1 MMSIR
6 PLPIEAVIPERNIIV
21 ISPHYDD
28 FLFFLGG
35 YVLELAEQ
43 GLLHTKSFRIVNVF
57 SRSNYLA
64 HTGSGNFDSSLDR
77 QKLATG
83 KRLLEDLGC
92 IDELLG
98 SYNYGYELLGE
109 NECFTRGKQLADSEM
124 EFPHGMYADFTEQDH
139 EIFARMITRTK
150 EWATLSDTALVF
162 PVAFKEHIDHFIVRE
177 AAVAVAKELG
187 GEARSTIYFQ
197 EDKPYGGIATEEEM
211 ARIEA
216 WVGSHPLER
225 RIYRHHPEAVV
236 QLAFKHYVSQVDDVY
251 RVGVMNRA
259 NALRSQYGTEFP
271 CDQLYRYR
279 CGN

>member
-1 MMSIR
+1 MSMP
-6 PLPIEAVIPERNIIV
+6 PLPIDEVIPERNIVV

-64 HTGSGNFDSSLDR
+64 HTGSGNFDASLDR
-77 QKLATG
+77 VKLATG

-98 SYNYGYELLGE
+98 PYSYGYELLGE

-139 EIFARMITRTK
+139 AIFARMVARTK
-150 EWATLSDTALVF
+150 AWAALPDTALVF
-162 PVAFKEHIDHFIVRE
+162 PLAFKEHIDHFIVRE
-177 AAVAVAKELG
+177 AAAAVAQELV
-187 GEARSTIYFQ
+187 GEARATFYFQ
-197 EDKPYGGIATEEEM
+197 EDKPYG
-211 ARIEA
+211 
-216 WVGSHPLER
+216 
-225 RIYRHHPEAVV
+225 
-236 QLAFKHYVSQVDDVY
+236 
-251 RVGVMNRA
+251 
-259 NALRSQYGTEFP
+259 ALRRKRSWRASTSGPGATRWSGAFTGITQRRSFNWPSSIMSAKWTM
-271 CDQLYRYR
+271 CIALAL
-279 CGN
+279 